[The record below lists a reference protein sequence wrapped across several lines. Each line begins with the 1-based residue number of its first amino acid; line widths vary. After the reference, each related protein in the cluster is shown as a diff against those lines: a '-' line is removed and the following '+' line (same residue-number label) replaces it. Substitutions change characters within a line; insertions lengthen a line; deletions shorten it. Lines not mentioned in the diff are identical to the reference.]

1 MTQLDFSGDP
11 PPFGHPMLKY
21 FAFDPNYVNL
31 NHGSYGS
38 LPLPV
43 LAACNKLTLQ
53 VESNPDL
60 FVRVKQTELIT
71 KCRAQISKF
80 VGANMNEIVL
90 VRNASHGLN
99 TIMRS
104 FEWNAGDVIVTCNT
118 TYDAMQGLARFLH
131 DGPGH
136 PEVSQ
141 FVIQW
146 PTSHAAI
153 IARYRAHLESIPRH
167 AGQKIVAIIDS
178 ITSVPGALMPW
189 QKLVQVCKE
198 AGVYSVIDGAHSIG
212 QEMNID
218 LSKADP
224 DFWVS
229 NCHKWL
235 FAQRGCAI
243 MFVAERN
250 QGIVKS
256 SFPTSKLYVSP
267 QDRTFPGESFI
278 EQYNWNGTIN
288 FVPPLSITAALEFRE
303 WLGGETMINAY
314 CHDMAVRGGAYLAS
328 FFGTRVMDH
337 TGEFTCNMV
346 NVQIPLPSDVLPSD
360 EINDIFYHK
369 MLAPTNRKTK
379 VSAGIFHHNGAWW
392 TRCSAQIWTELSDF
406 ALLGSVLKEVC
417 AEVVHELGLNQN
429 AGWSNE
435 DR

>member
-1 MTQLDFSGDP
+1 MTQLQLEGSP
-11 PPFGHPMLKY
+11 PPFGHSMLKY

-43 LAACNKLTLQ
+43 LAACNKLTTR

-60 FVRVKQTELIT
+60 FVRIEQTELIT

-80 VGANMNEIVL
+80 VGAKMNEIVL
-90 VRNASHGLN
+90 VRNTSHGIN

-104 FEWNAGDVIVTCNT
+104 FEWNAGDVIVTCT
-118 TYDAMQGLARFLH
+118 STYNAMQGLARFLH
-131 DGPGH
+131 DSPGH
-136 PEVSQ
+136 PKVSQ

-153 IARYRAHLESIPRH
+153 VAGYRAHLQSIPRH
-167 AGQKIVAIIDS
+167 SGQKVVAMIDS

-189 QKLVQVCKE
+189 QELVKLCKE

-218 LSKADP
+218 LGKADP

-235 FAQRGCAI
+235 FAKRGCAV

-250 QGIVKS
+250 QYIVKS
-256 SFPTSKLYVSP
+256 SFPTSRMYISP
-267 QDRTFPGESFI
+267 SDRTFPAQSFI
-278 EQYNWNGTIN
+278 EQYNWNGTID
-288 FVPPLSITAALEFRE
+288 FVPPLSITAALEFRQ
-303 WLGGETMINAY
+303 WLGGEEAINGY
-314 CHDMAVRGGAYLAS
+314 CHDMAMRGGAHLAS
-328 FFGTRVMDH
+328 IFGTRVLDE

-346 NVQIPLPSDVLPSD
+346 NVQIPLPPDVQPSD
-360 EINDIFYHK
+360 QVINLFNHK
-369 MLAPTNRKTK
+369 MLAPTNCKTK
-379 VSAGIFHHNGAWW
+379 VSVNIFHHNGAWW
-392 TRCSAQIWTELSDF
+392 ARCSVQIWTELSDF
-406 ALLGSVLKEVC
+406 ELLGTVLAEVC
-417 AEVVHELGLNQN
+417 REVAHELQ
-429 AGWSNE
+429 A
-435 DR
+435 

>member
-1 MTQLDFSGDP
+1 MTQLEFQGDP
-11 PPFGHPMLKY
+11 PAFGHSMLKY
-21 FAFDPNYVNL
+21 FAFDSDYVNL

-43 LAACNKLTLQ
+43 LAACNKLTMQ
-53 VESNPDL
+53 IESNPDL
-60 FVRVKQTELIT
+60 FVRIKQTELIT

-80 VGANMNEIVL
+80 VNAKTNEIVL
-90 VRNASHGLN
+90 VRNTSHGIN

-104 FEWNAGDVIVTCNT
+104 FEWSAGDVIVTCT
-118 TYDAMQGLARFLH
+118 STYDAMKGLARFLH

-136 PEVSQ
+136 PKVSQ

-153 IARYRAHLESIPRH
+153 VAGYRAHLQSIPRH
-167 AGQKIVAIIDS
+167 AGQKVVAMIDS

-189 QKLVQVCKE
+189 QALVQVCKE

-218 LSKADP
+218 LGKAEP

-235 FAQRGCAI
+235 FAKRGCAV

-250 QGIVKS
+250 QHIVKS
-256 SFPTSKLYVSP
+256 SFPTSKVYISP
-267 QDRTFPGESFI
+267 SDREFPGQSFI
-278 EQYNWNGTIN
+278 EQYNWNGTID

-303 WLGGETMINAY
+303 WLGGEDAINGY
-314 CHDMAVRGGAYLAS
+314 CHDMAMRGGAHLAS
-328 FFGTRVMDH
+328 LFGTRVLDE

-346 NVQIPLPSDVLPSD
+346 NIQIPLPPSVHPSE
-360 EINDIFYHK
+360 EITNLFNQK
-369 MLAPTNRKTK
+369 LLAPTNRKTK
-379 VSAGIFHHNGAWW
+379 VSAGIFYHNGAWW
-392 TRCSAQIWTELSDF
+392 ARCSAQIWTELGDF
-406 ALLGSVLKEVC
+406 ELLGSVLTEVC
-417 AEVVHELGLNQN
+417 EEVAREYGQ
-429 AGWSNE
+429 
-435 DR
+435 

>member
-1 MTQLDFSGDP
+1 MCVARS
-11 PPFGHPMLKY
+11 
-21 FAFDPNYVNL
+21 AFVKNL
-31 NHGSYGS
+31 
-38 LPLPV
+38 
-43 LAACNKLTLQ
+43 
-53 VESNPDL
+53 
-60 FVRVKQTELIT
+60 
-71 KCRAQISKF
+71 
-80 VGANMNEIVL
+80 L
-90 VRNASHGLN
+90 VFTG
-99 TIMRS
+99 
-104 FEWNAGDVIVTCNT
+104 NT

-153 IARYRAHLESIPRH
+153 IARYRAHLQSIPRH

-189 QKLVQVCKE
+189 QALVQVCKE

-243 MFVAERN
+243 MFVAERLIRILSRGRLCASQRFGRN

-278 EQYNWNGTIN
+278 EQYNCSSTS
-288 FVPPLSITAALEFRE
+288 PRSRLIT
-303 WLGGETMINAY
+303 
-314 CHDMAVRGGAYLAS
+314 
-328 FFGTRVMDH
+328 
-337 TGEFTCNMV
+337 
-346 NVQIPLPSDVLPSD
+346 
-360 EINDIFYHK
+360 
-369 MLAPTNRKTK
+369 
-379 VSAGIFHHNGAWW
+379 
-392 TRCSAQIWTELSDF
+392 
-406 ALLGSVLKEVC
+406 
-417 AEVVHELGLNQN
+417 
-429 AGWSNE
+429 
-435 DR
+435 